1 MGKYKNSSEPI
12 KPNKPGFHTSS
23 ATDEET
29 QSQETSNQQ
38 QKTKKGNSTSSVV
51 KENVKPF
58 SKYAEEDIPI
68 SNQDP
73 W

>member
-1 MGKYKNSSEPI
+1 MEKSKNASGPI
-12 KPNKPGFHTSS
+12 KPNKPFNQTSS
-23 ATDEET
+23 TSDET
-29 QSQETSNQQ
+29 QSKETTNQLQ
-38 QKTKKGNSTSSVV
+38 HTKKGYTKSPGT

-58 SKYAEEDIPI
+58 SKYMEDIPI